1 MVENLWKS
9 DILSKDAG
17 WWPALYL
24 KCHSSTGVLVS
35 SAWKSKI
42 QMASSKISLMLRRKG
57 FGPQVEISI
66 ISSTKYFILRIF
78 HPE

>member
-24 KCHSSTGVLVS
+24 KCHSSTGVLV
-35 SAWKSKI
+35 
-42 QMASSKISLMLRRKG
+42 
-57 FGPQVEISI
+57 
-66 ISSTKYFILRIF
+66 
-78 HPE
+78 